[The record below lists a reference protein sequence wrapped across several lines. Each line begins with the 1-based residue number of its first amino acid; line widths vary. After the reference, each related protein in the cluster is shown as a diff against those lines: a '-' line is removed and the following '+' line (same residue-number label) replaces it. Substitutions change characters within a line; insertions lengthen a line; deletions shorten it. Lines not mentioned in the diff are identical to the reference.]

1 MIKRFC
7 YKNKC
12 EDALMEQQVWDNLR
26 VNLNVQFI
34 DRFWLLLETW
44 TPQFKDYFRCST
56 SSFPGGLKIV
66 LGCPRLPEYVLS
78 TLTVLAHLCIPSSP
92 QQITEQFG
100 LSFLSG
106 DIAQNFTQQKF
117 FGDVDGVVRSARAR
131 SLQPTAHF
139 VGGVML
145 IVLLRLHSL
154 LCSLIGK
161 S

>member
-34 DRFWLLLETW
+34 DRFWPLLETW
-44 TPQFKDYFRCST
+44 TPQFKDYFRCSP
-56 SSFPGGLKIV
+56 SFFPGGLKIV

-78 TLTVLAHLCIPSSP
+78 TLTVFSSP
-92 QQITEQFG
+92 LYLLQSTTNNRTIWPIFFVWRYSPELHPTEIFWG
-100 LSFLSG
+100 RG
-106 DIAQNFTQQKF
+106 R
-117 FGDVDGVVRSARAR
+117 VVRSARAR

-145 IVLLRLHSL
+145 IVLLRLHSF
-154 LCSLIGK
+154 LCSLIEK
-161 S
+161 T